1 MKERTWARSI
11 AVIVFWALGLGLG
24 VAVVVGIIA
33 TSVQSANCLPDEE
46 CLSIL
51 GGVAYGALGGGIVMA
66 LAILVFAI
74 RLHVGAI
81 FGVGAAIGVLVLLA
95 AAWASLLGWGQPL
108 LFLAAVAF
116 AVSTVLQ
123 RCHRPTD
130 GGHQQ
135 WSRPSPVAV
144 LIAAGVVLLG
154 AFPAGFKLSKV
165 WSEQRRIEAVIARPL
180 QTDLDGTWPYT
191 VRSWDSG
198 FEYDVMEPPS
208 NGQRIAEVT
217 VTVRNAAPDQAPC
230 TGFTDRVEGPVTV
243 TGCTELAPN
252 LWQGQGAH
260 GETQY
265 FVHAGDRQWAYVRA
279 GTYGGADAQRRHD
292 ARAEQIAR
300 SLRPRSAFPLAA
312 DSVGCGFCEWLA

>member
-1 MKERTWARSI
+1 MKERTWAGSI
-11 AVIVFWALGLGLG
+11 AVIVFRALGIGFG
-24 VAVVVGIIA
+24 VALVVGVVV
-33 TSVQSANCLPDEE
+33 TSVQSAGCLPEEE
-46 CLSIL
+46 CLAAV
-51 GGVAYGALGGGIVMA
+51 GGIAYGALGGGIAMA

-74 RLHVGAI
+74 RLRVGAI
-81 FGVGAAIGVLVLLA
+81 FGAGAAVGVLALLG

-108 LFLAAVAF
+108 FFLAAVAF
-116 AVSTVLQ
+116 SIGAVLQ
-123 RCHRPTD
+123 RCHSSTD
-130 GGHQQ
+130 GGRRQ
-135 WSRPSPVAV
+135 WSRPSTVAV

-154 AFPAGFKLSKV
+154 ALPAGFKLAKV

-198 FEYDVMEPPS
+198 FEWDVMEPPS
-208 NGQRIAEVT
+208 NGERIAEVS

-252 LWQGQGAH
+252 LWQARGAH
-260 GETQY
+260 GETRY
-265 FVHAGDRQWAYVRA
+265 FIHAGDRQWAYVRS
-279 GTYGGADAQRRHD
+279 GTYGDTDIQRQHD

>member
-1 MKERTWARSI
+1 MNERTWAGSI
-11 AVIVFWALGLGLG
+11 VVIVFRALGIGLG
-24 VAVVVGIIA
+24 VGLVVGAIV
-33 TSVQSANCLPDEE
+33 TSVQSADCLPDED
-46 CLSIL
+46 CLAMV
-51 GGVAYGALGGGIVMA
+51 GGIGYGALGGGIAMA

-81 FGVGAAIGVLVLLA
+81 FGAGAAIGVLALLA

-116 AVSTVLQ
+116 SVSAVLQ
-123 RCHRPTD
+123 RCHQPAD
-130 GGHQQ
+130 GGRRQ
-135 WSRPSPVAV
+135 WSRPSTAAV

-154 AFPAGFKLSKV
+154 ALPAGFKLSKV

-217 VTVRNAAPDQAPC
+217 VTVRSATPDQAPC

-252 LWQGQGAH
+252 LWQAH
-260 GETQY
+260 GADGKTRY
-265 FVHAGDRQWAYVRA
+265 FVHAEDRQWAYVRS
-279 GTYGGADAQRRHD
+279 GTYGDTDVQRQHD
-292 ARAEQIAR
+292 ARAERIAR